1 MQPLYCLM
9 LEINPVKVDVN
20 VHPQKSE
27 VRFRDSA
34 QVHSF
39 VSRAIS
45 EALARSCETGESG
58 ATLLPQ
64 TEGGTP
70 SINEPSAAALR
81 EASFPKNFRAKTG
94 QSFGAKPSPFPL
106 RSGLT
111 SLRPNRKKR
120 RLRSPPHRRL

>member
-1 MQPLYCLM
+1 M

-45 EALARSCETGESG
+45 EALAKSCETGESG
-58 ATLLPQ
+58 ASLLPQ
-64 TEGGTP
+64 AESGSP
-70 SINEPSAAALR
+70 QINEPSAAALR

-94 QSFGAKPSPFPL
+94 QSFGTKPKPL
-106 RSGLT
+106 SASEWLNVFATKPKEAQTEKPAFRASG
-111 SLRPNRKKR
+111 SARC
-120 RLRSPPHRRL
+120 H